1 MKIIDKTPLLNEKG
15 ELGPVQRVQGM
26 FQFGF
31 NWPNELQ
38 AQSAIV
44 KFFDR
49 QLEKGYTLIRN
60 VTLGASGI
68 MVPIILLGPAG
79 IFVIDIAYMRG
90 RYEAKGNSWNE
101 ASGNQYKPASIN
113 LIQRTA
119 RMGRAVKAFIERQ
132 GIKLPVKIEP
142 VLIAGD
148 PGLHIELVRPAIR
161 VMMIDGVKSFV
172 SGLVTSSPVL
182 SVQAAHDFADHIV
195 NPRPPR
201 KESAMAS
208 TPSLEPQQPVD
219 EAAQKEVSRARAIFN
234 AAEAAKPFDPADF
247 DFSMMDESA
256 EMESNADSP
265 ASEQPTKKVPTPPT
279 RILGMTPVQIIV
291 VLFLLLL
298 LVGLLAAFAYLY
310 FFVF

>member
-1 MKIIDKTPLLNEKG
+1 MKIIDKTPLLNEQG

-26 FQFGF
+26 LQFGF
-31 NWPNELQ
+31 NWPNELE
-38 AQSAIV
+38 AQNAIV
-44 KFFDR
+44 KFFDH

-79 IFVIDIAYMRG
+79 IFVIEVGYLRG
-90 RYEAKGNSWNE
+90 RYEAKGDSWNE
-101 ASGNQYKPASIN
+101 ASGNQYRPASVN

-132 GIKLPVKIEP
+132 GVKVPVKVEP

-148 PGLHIELVRPAIR
+148 PGLHIESVRPAIR

-182 SVQAAHDFADHIV
+182 SIEAAHDFAEHIV
-195 NPRPPR
+195 NPRLPKR
-201 KESAMAS
+201 ETAMSS
-208 TPSLEPQQPVD
+208 TLSSEPQPA
-219 EAAQKEVSRARAIFN
+219 EELAPKEVSRARAIFN

-247 DFSMMDESA
+247 DFSMVDEA
-256 EMESNADSP
+256 PEMEADTPSS
-265 ASEQPTKKVPTPPT
+265 ASEQPTTKVQTA
-279 RILGMTPVQIIV
+279 RHE
-291 VLFLLLL
+291 FW
-298 LVGLLAAFAYLY
+298 A
-310 FFVF
+310 